1 MQQPSV
7 HISTTAMIMLLFV
20 HFITFTSAFTSTR
33 NMNISSR
40 RVIPGVSFPLQSKDP
55 FRDMDPDD
63 KKEQSW
69 MHSSILSRPSFLK
82 FSRTT
87 LSSLFLFS
95 NVVVLG
101 LPKSQAQEVQ
111 VQPQEEEGFESLAA
125 RAAQM
130 AKVVPDKE
138 TPFNANTATATLGT
152 KPVMDARTMYDFS
165 LPIAG
170 TDVPLL
176 DLIQQEFYENEMVV
190 GEGGERKRDARVKAI
205 LVVNIKQDDPVA
217 RKNIPELIS
226 LAAK

>member
-1 MQQPSV
+1 
-7 HISTTAMIMLLFV
+7 
-20 HFITFTSAFTSTR
+20 
-33 NMNISSR
+33 MNISSR

-55 FRDMDPDD
+55 FRDTDPDD
-63 KKEQSW
+63 KKEQSF

-87 LSSLFLFS
+87 ISSLFLFS

-101 LPKSQAQEVQ
+101 LPKSQAQAQEVQ
-111 VQPQEEEGFESLAA
+111 LQPQEEEGFESLAA

-130 AKVVPDKE
+130 AKVVPDNQ
-138 TPFNANTATATLGT
+138 TPSNTNANKATLGS

-170 TDVPLL
+170 TDVPLM